1 MKGLID
7 RLRRMQLS
15 WIFLAICVL
24 IMLIICVLMING
36 TQKQLQ
42 LTRSQ
47 LSERQLELFN
57 SQAERDALQLKVDSI
72 GSDRYI
78 ENTALKQGMQVTG
91 SVRFTII
98 NYESLD
104 KYTEEEWK
112 SVMEDLEWE
121 GRLVPRFPVS
131 KSQEVM
137 DEGGSHRDR
146 IEFCAY
152 ARGGDRGKCRSAPD
166 AGPVFH
172 TSFCRA

>member
-7 RLRRMQLS
+7 RLRRMQLN
-15 WIFLAICVL
+15 WIFLAICAVIMVL
-24 IMLIICVLMING
+24 ICVLMING

-42 LTRSQ
+42 LTRSR
-47 LSERQLELFN
+47 LSEKQLELFN

-72 GSDRYI
+72 GTDRYI
-78 ENTALKQGMQVTG
+78 ENTALKQGMQVSG

-121 GRLVPRFPVS
+121 GR
-131 KSQEVM
+131 
-137 DEGGSHRDR
+137 
-146 IEFCAY
+146 
-152 ARGGDRGKCRSAPD
+152 
-166 AGPVFH
+166 
-172 TSFCRA
+172 

>member
-15 WIFLAICVL
+15 WIFLAICAVIMVL
-24 IMLIICVLMING
+24 ICVLMING

-42 LTRSQ
+42 LTRSR
-47 LSERQLELFN
+47 LSEKQLELFN

-72 GSDRYI
+72 GTDRYI
-78 ENTALKQGMQVTG
+78 ENTALKQGMQVSG

-121 GRLVPRFPVS
+121 GR
-131 KSQEVM
+131 
-137 DEGGSHRDR
+137 
-146 IEFCAY
+146 
-152 ARGGDRGKCRSAPD
+152 
-166 AGPVFH
+166 
-172 TSFCRA
+172 